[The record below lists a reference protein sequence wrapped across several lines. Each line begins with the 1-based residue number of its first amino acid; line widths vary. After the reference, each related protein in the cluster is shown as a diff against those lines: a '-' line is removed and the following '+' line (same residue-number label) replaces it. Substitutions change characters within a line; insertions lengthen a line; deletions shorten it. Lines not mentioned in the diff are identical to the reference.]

1 MPSGLVL
8 VDGEV
13 QTGLTFEVSPGEQ
26 HVIVMRQPGY
36 NDVSETVTVSADQTV
51 MIPFTGRPIQAQQ
64 TTPRPQTQQPAAPQR
79 GVLSILLRPS
89 PGGNIFIDGRL
100 AASTTTRLEETVD
113 AGRHTIR
120 IEREGY
126 ATVDTTITV
135 TANETTQLRLRLPKG
150 SG

>member
-13 QTGLTFEVSPGEQ
+13 QTGSTFEVSPGE
-26 HVIVMRQPGY
+26 HLIVMRQPGY
-36 NDVSETVTVSADQTV
+36 QEVTETVTVSAGQTV
-51 MIPFTGRPIQAQQ
+51 MIPFTGRPVQVQETTQRPEAQ
-64 TTPRPQTQQPAAPQR
+64 PPAEPQV
-79 GVLSILLRPS
+79 GVLSVLLRPS

-100 AASTTTRLEETVD
+100 AATTTTRLEENLP

-126 ATVDTTITV
+126 ATVDTTIVV
-135 TANETTQLRLRLPKG
+135 TANQTTQLRLRLPKNLR
-150 SG
+150 

>member
-13 QTGLTFEVSPGEQ
+13 QTGSTFEVIPGE
-26 HVIVMRQPGY
+26 HLIVMRQPGY
-36 NDVSETVTVSADQTV
+36 REVTETVTVSAGQTV
-51 MIPFTGRPIQAQQ
+51 MIPFTGRPVQVQETTQRPEAQ
-64 TTPRPQTQQPAAPQR
+64 PPAEPQV
-79 GVLSILLRPS
+79 GILSVLLRPS

-100 AASTTTRLEETVD
+100 AATTTTRLEENLP

-126 ATVDTTITV
+126 ATVDTTIVV
-135 TANETTQLRLRLPKG
+135 TANQTTQLRLRLPKNLR
-150 SG
+150 